1 MPRGRPRRAT
11 STSSAEKP
19 AQTIR
24 ERAYWH
30 IHQQIAK
37 GVLKGGSALSEV
49 ALAAELGSSRTPIR
63 EAIGQLVAEG
73 LLEQTPT
80 GTALVVQLRREDIA
94 ELYEL
99 REALELY
106 AIEKVAT
113 AALRREDVHR
123 LQSLVDEVQ
132 TLEQELQG
140 SETGALNEQQMR
152 QFLASDFAFHSL
164 LISIA
169 GNSRIQRIVTE
180 TRLLIR
186 IFSIH
191 RNGHNAQLLHSIH
204 TQHQQVL
211 QAVCAGDT
219 ALARNV
225 LSEHIR
231 TSLKERLDEFEYW
244 KRESSLNLLIP
255 RLSHPYA
262 DANRP

>member
-1 MPRGRPRRAT
+1 M
-11 STSSAEKP
+11 P

-49 ALAAELGSSRTPIR
+49 ALATELGSSRTPIR

-73 LLEQTPT
+73 LLEQIPT

-106 AIEKVAT
+106 AIEKVT
-113 AALRREDVHR
+113 SMVLRPEDTTR
-123 LQSLVDEVQ
+123 LQNLVDEVR
-132 TLEQELQG
+132 TLEQEVLSSG
-140 SETGALNEQQMR
+140 TSTLNEDQMNR
-152 QFLASDFAFHSL
+152 FLASDFAFHSM

-191 RNGHNAQLLHSIH
+191 RKGHNAKLLHSIY
-204 TQHQQVL
+204 TQHHQVL
-211 QAVCAGDT
+211 QAVCAGDVVR
-219 ALARNV
+219 ARTV

-244 KRESSLNLLIP
+244 KRESSMNLVIP
-255 RLSHPYA
+255 RLSETYVNA
-262 DANRP
+262 SR

>member
-1 MPRGRPRRAT
+1 M
-11 STSSAEKP
+11 
-19 AQTIR
+19 R

-30 IHQQIAK
+30 IHQQIAN

-49 ALAAELGSSRTPIR
+49 ALATELGSSRTPIR

-106 AIEKVAT
+106 AIEKVASVVLRQEDT
-113 AALRREDVHR
+113 AR
-123 LQSLVDEVQ
+123 LQSVVDEVWA
-132 TLEQELQG
+132 LEQELLRSG
-140 SETGALNEQQMR
+140 TSALSESQMDR
-152 QFLASDFAFHSL
+152 FLASDFTFHSL

-191 RNGHNAQLLHSIH
+191 RKGHSAHLLHGIY
-204 TQHQQVL
+204 TQHNEVL
-211 QAVCAGDT
+211 QAVCAGDV
-219 ALARNV
+219 LRARKV

-231 TSLKERLDEFEYW
+231 TSLKERLDEFQFW
-244 KRESSLNLLIP
+244 KQESTLQLAIP
-255 RLSHPYA
+255 RLSDQYA
-262 DANRP
+262 GATK